1 MWNISDM
8 WNWTGNLGE
17 LFSMLWKSSVY
28 TSVYD
33 KWVDK
38 YNHISSCE
46 EFFVEE
52 REFPVNFTE
61 KALELLNS
69 KLEICISKLSPFLEI
84 KMKGTLIFLCALFSE
99 WNITFYSF
107 GIQIAYASIILL
119 KIFKDMKHTSTQLVS
134 YFILKPDTFIWCFF
148 SFLFNFSMHF
158 F

>member
-8 WNWTGNLGE
+8 WSCTGNLGE
-17 LFSMLWKSSVY
+17 LFSMLWKISVY

-69 KLEICISKLSPFLEI
+69 KLEICISKLSSFLEI
-84 KMKGTLIFLCALFSE
+84 KMKGTLIFLCACFLNEILLFIYLVFKLLLPQLFYWKYLKI
-99 WNITFYSF
+99 WNILQPSWYPIFY
-107 GIQIAYASIILL
+107 
-119 KIFKDMKHTSTQLVS
+119 
-134 YFILKPDTFIWCFF
+134 
-148 SFLFNFSMHF
+148 
-158 F
+158 